1 MTPTPV
7 PGIILLMN
15 DTHTTIT
22 IHISHDTHIIDD
34 ILNDHPDLQI
44 DLKSNP
50 FKTPVTGPKQ
60 SIIPFLL
67 DYYYDDDDQV
77 TLNHPQITQSDI
89 DSYYRSKR
97 H

>member
-1 MTPTPV
+1 
-7 PGIILLMN
+7 MN

-22 IHISHDTHIIDD
+22 IHISHDNHIIDQ
-34 ILNDHPDLQI
+34 ILNDNPDLQI

-50 FKTPVTGPKQ
+50 YKTLITGPKQ

-77 TLNHPQITQSDI
+77 TLNHSQVTQSDI
-89 DSYYRSKR
+89 NAYFRSKR
-97 H
+97 N